1 MSVALRIALVL
12 ITLACFYAFVV
23 HPLWFPAGASYQA
36 AAIDHDFYQAFWI
49 LGALFIA
56 GQLVLAFV
64 LMRRQSN
71 PQSKNWRGNLGFEI
85 GWTLAMTV
93 IFFWFHFSGGHLWS
107 RVHQH
112 AGQADAVRI
121 EVTGAQFQW
130 YFRYPGPDGVFGRVD
145 AQRFARAEEGN
156 PLGID
161 PGDPAGRDD
170 IVSTALVAPA
180 NRPVQLE
187 IRAQDVVHSLFIP
200 AMRFK
205 QDAVPGMDIHT
216 QFTPTRAGVYEI
228 SCAELCGIGH
238 YRMRAVVRVVSEEEF
253 QKWLQSQA
261 SAAGNQ

>member
-12 ITLACFYAFVV
+12 ITLGSLYAFIV
-23 HPLWFPAGASYQA
+23 HPWWFPAGASAQA
-36 AAIDHDFYQAFWI
+36 AAIDHDFYQALWM
-49 LGALFIA
+49 LGALFVA

-64 LMRRQSN
+64 LMGRHAN
-71 PQSKNWRGNLGFEI
+71 PKSRNWRGNFRFEI

-93 IFFWFHFSGGHLWS
+93 IFFWFHFTGGHLWS
-107 RVHQH
+107 KVHQ
-112 AGQADAVRI
+112 AGGQAVPVQI

-130 YFRYPGPDGVFGRVD
+130 YFRYAGPDGVFGRVD
-145 AQRFARAEEGN
+145 AQKFARADEGN

-161 PGDPAGRDD
+161 PGDAAGRDD
-170 IVSTALVAPA
+170 IVSTALVAPT
-180 NRPVQLE
+180 NRTVQLQ

-216 QFTPTRAGVYEI
+216 EFVPTKTGVYEI
-228 SCAELCGIGH
+228 ACAELCGIGH

-253 QKWLQSQA
+253 QKWLHSQELA
-261 SAAGNQ
+261 STNR

>member
-12 ITLACFYAFVV
+12 ITLGCLYAFIV
-23 HPLWFPAGASYQA
+23 HPWWFPAGASYHA
-36 AAIDHDFYQAFWI
+36 AAIDHGFYQALWA
-49 LGALFIA
+49 LGGLFIA

-64 LMRRQSN
+64 LMRRRPN
-71 PQSKNWRGNLGFEI
+71 PQSRSWRGNLGFEI
-85 GWTLAMTV
+85 GWTLAITV

-107 RVHQH
+107 GIHQAEH
-112 AGQADAVRI
+112 SSGPLQI

-130 YFRYPGPDGVFGRVD
+130 YFRYPGPDGILGRVD

-170 IVSTALVAPA
+170 IVSTVLVAPA
-180 NRPVQLE
+180 NRTVQLQ
-187 IRAQDVVHSLFIP
+187 IRAQDVIHSLFIP

-205 QDAVPGMDIHT
+205 QDAVPGMDIQK
-216 QFTPTRAGVYEI
+216 QFTPTKTGVYEI

-253 QKWLQSQA
+253 QRWLRSRGPA
-261 SAAGNQ
+261 SGQ